1 VVQVLDGSA
10 DRSEQTQNRTQNAY
24 PMRFCGCSPDRR
36 AGRGGPAAA
45 GRLRMTVRTAAP
57 DLRPVQRV
65 GNYPAVKEIGMR
77 SQDTVA
83 TITEEPVE

>member
-1 VVQVLDGSA
+1 MLTQCDSA
-10 DRSEQTQNRTQNAY
+10 AA
-24 PMRFCGCSPDRR
+24 RR
-36 AGRGGPAAA
+36 IGGPAAA
-45 GRLRMTVRTAAP
+45 GRLRMTVRMTVRTAAP